1 MTSPEKFEIR
11 SPALSQGVPAMRPY
25 IVDGLLR
32 RGEVANF
39 IGAPKTGK
47 TWMLYTLI
55 AAIASGSRWL
65 GRDVTQGRV
74 LLIDNELHA
83 ETLLNRLGAVVD
95 AAGVDRAQFDER
107 VSIAILRGQWRS
119 LEDVEA
125 TVREAGRGAFDLIAL
140 DAFYRFIP
148 KGTEENSNSD
158 MTAVYNHLDR
168 IAEFAGAALV
178 NVHHSSKG
186 DQSTKATTDVGS
198 GAGSIA
204 RATDTHMAFL
214 RHMEDDCVV
223 LRAECRSSRRPLAVG
238 LRLSPP
244 RVTVDEGLD
253 LEDLWSPRKAAQ
265 AKARRDMPLAEFV
278 ATFIDGTCGKVET
291 VKRAKSHGL
300 SRTFADGCIRDAI
313 NLGIVEVVR
322 RKVPG
327 GGRPTDVLRAVVA

>member
-11 SPALSQGVPAMRPY
+11 SPALAQGVPAMRPY
-25 IVDGLLR
+25 LVDGLLR
-32 RGEVANF
+32 RGEVCNF

-107 VSIAILRGQWRS
+107 VSIAVLRGQWRT

-158 MTAVYNHLDR
+158 MTAIYNHLDR

-198 GAGSIA
+198 GAGAIS

-244 RVTVDEGLD
+244 RVDIDDTLD
-253 LEDLWSPRKAAQ
+253 LDDLWSPKKAAQ
-265 AKARRDMPLAEFV
+265 AKAKDMPVAEFV
-278 ATFIDGTCGKVET
+278 ETFVDGTCGKSATVE
-291 VKRAKSHGL
+291 RAMLHGMTQAAARRTIGEALKSRL
-300 SRTFADGCIRDAI
+300 IE
-313 NLGIVEVVR
+313 IVLHQPEGRGR
-322 RKVPG
+322 RVEY
-327 GGRPTDVLRAVVA
+327 LRRVF

>member
-11 SPALSQGVPAMRPY
+11 SPNLSHGVPAMRPY

-32 RGEVANF
+32 RGEVCNF

-95 AAGVDRAQFDER
+95 AAGVERSMFDER
-107 VSIAILRGQWRS
+107 VSVAVLRGQWRT

-158 MTAVYNHLDR
+158 MTAIYNHLDR
-168 IAEFAGAALV
+168 IADFAGAALV

-223 LRAECRSSRRPLAVG
+223 LRAECRSSRRPLAVA

-244 RVTVDEGLD
+244 MVTVDESLD
-253 LEDLWSPRKAAQ
+253 LDDLWSPKKAAQ
-265 AKARRDMPLAEFV
+265 AKARNTMPLGEFV
-278 ATFIDGTCGKVET
+278 ETFVDGTCGKTATVDRAMLHGMTQSAARKMISDALKANLVEI
-291 VKRAKSHGL
+291 VVHRAQG
-300 SRTFADGCIRDAI
+300 R
-313 NLGIVEVVR
+313 
-322 RKVPG
+322 
-327 GGRPTDVLRAVVA
+327 GGRVEYLRRVV